1 MLVAIARES
10 FPGENRVAL
19 VPSSVSALAK
29 AGLEVVVESSAG
41 QAAGYPDQAFAESG
55 AQVVASRE
63 EALAADVVL
72 QVRAAGANPEAGRA
86 DLERFRHAQV
96 VIGMCDPLA
105 APQAA
110 REVADRGVTLF
121 ALELLPRITRAQSMD
136 VLSSMA
142 TVSGY
147 RAVLLAATHLPKMF
161 PMLMTAAGTVRPA
174 KVFIMG
180 AGVAGLQAIATA
192 RRLGAVVSAN
202 DIRPAVKEQVESLG
216 AKFVQLDLDTS
227 AAEDKG
233 GYAKEMGEEFLRKQ
247 RELIARVVAESDVV
261 ITTAAVPGKKAP
273 TLVTAEMV
281 SGMAPGSVIVD
292 LAAERGGNCEL
303 TKPGETVVSG
313 GVSILAP
320 TNPAADVPYHASQ
333 MYAKN
338 IATFL
343 LHLVHDGQ
351 LKIDPG
357 DEITRETLIARDG
370 RVVHPRVCELL
381 GIEPPSVDEP
391 SGAAGGA
398 DVADESAGKKPDEA
412 SDNQDEYVIGDDE
425 YPLAQ

>member
-1 MLVAIARES
+1 MLVAVARES
-10 FPGENRVAL
+10 FPGEKRVAL
-19 VPSSVSALAK
+19 VPASVPALAR
-29 AGLEVVVESSAG
+29 AGLEVVVERSAG
-41 QAAGYPDQAFAESG
+41 EAAGYPDRAFADSG
-55 AQVVASRE
+55 ARVLAGRE
-63 EALAADVVL
+63 EALGADVVL

-86 DLERFRHAQV
+86 DLERFRPGQA

-105 APQAA
+105 EPRAA
-110 REVADRGVTLF
+110 QQLAERGVSLF

-142 TVSGY
+142 TVAGY

-202 DIRPAVKEQVESLG
+202 DVRPAVKEQVESLG
-216 AKFVQLDLDTS
+216 AKFVQLELDTT

-273 TLVTAEMV
+273 ILVTEAMV
-281 SGMAPGSVIVD
+281 DGMAPGAVLVD
-292 LAAERGGNCEL
+292 VAAERGGNCEL
-303 TKPGETVVSG
+303 TRPGETVDRR
-313 GVSILAP
+313 GVKIVGPL
-320 TNPAADVPYHASQ
+320 NLPAQAPYHASQ

-338 IATFL
+338 ISAFL
-343 LHLVHDGQ
+343 LNLVEEGK
-351 LKIDPG
+351 LKPFDLQ
-357 DEITRETLIARDG
+357 DEIVRDTMITRDG
-370 RVVHPRVCELL
+370 KVIHPRVCEAL
-381 GIEPPSVDEP
+381 GIAPPEPP
-391 SGAAGGA
+391 AAA
-398 DVADESAGKKPDEA
+398 ESEQ
-412 SDNQDEYVIGDDE
+412 SD
-425 YPLAQ
+425 

>member
-1 MLVAIARES
+1 MLVAVARES
-10 FPGENRVAL
+10 FPGEKRVAL
-19 VPSSVSALAK
+19 VPASVPALAR
-29 AGLEVVVESSAG
+29 AGLEVVVERSAG
-41 QAAGYPDQAFAESG
+41 EAAGYPDRAFADSG
-55 AQVVASRE
+55 ARVLAGRE
-63 EALAADVVL
+63 EALGADVVL

-86 DLERFRHAQV
+86 DLERFRPGQA

-105 APQAA
+105 EPRAA
-110 REVADRGVTLF
+110 QQLAERGVSLF

-142 TVSGY
+142 TVAGY

-202 DIRPAVKEQVESLG
+202 DVRPAVKEQVESLG

-227 AAEDKG
+227 AAEDQG
-233 GYAKEMGEEFLRKQ
+233 GYAKEMGEDFLRKQ

-261 ITTAAVPGKKAP
+261 ITTAAVPGKKSP
-273 TLVTAEMV
+273 TLVTAQMV
-281 SGMAPGSVIVD
+281 SGMAPGSLIVD

-313 GVSILAP
+313 GVSILGP
-320 TNPAADVPYHASQ
+320 TNPAADVPFHASQ

-338 IATFL
+338 ISTFL
-343 LHLVHDGQ
+343 LHLVRDGR
-351 LKIDPG
+351 LRIDL
-357 DEITRETLIARDG
+357 DDQITRETLGARDG
-370 RVVHPRVCELL
+370 RVVQPRVCELL
-381 GIEPPSVDEP
+381 GIEPPPVDGPSDAE
-391 SGAAGGA
+391 SGAR
-398 DVADESAGKKPDEA
+398 VTEESEKKD
-412 SDNQDEYVIGDDE
+412 DYVVGDDE
-425 YPLAQ
+425 YGLAQ